1 MADEVV
7 KIIKIETG
15 GSEQTVKGLKEEINS
30 LRDALLN
37 TEKGSEEYNNI
48 LKQLIDDQV
57 RLTDAMRAGQKE
69 ATAAEGSYNALVN
82 KMAALKKVWRETTDE
97 VKRKEIGKEIK
108 SINDDLKKLDA
119 SIGDFRRT
127 VGDYTNSITSAFSSM
142 GGAAKGMI
150 GPINGVKTAFSA
162 LSSHPLIAVLT
173 GLAALLING
182 ISNGFKSSEEN
193 MNKLR
198 VAFSGF
204 KAIGDAVVNLF
215 QGLAGWVA
223 KVAEGAMNL
232 ADKLGLVTPKMKERQ
247 ELTKKQIELEQ
258 KERKSLEDKAK
269 LEKDSAELRAKAADK
284 ETYTA
289 KQRIEFL
296 KEAQA
301 KDEEILGIE
310 KDILEAKLAQAE
322 AEGELTGNSSE
333 ENQKLAELRAQVVEV
348 DAKIQQSR
356 ANANR
361 QLSRMYKE
369 DLSNRTKAITETL
382 NLEKELLQQ
391 EYDLAAEGSDEQ
403 LRLAKELRT
412 KELEIQKAG
421 FKEKYKNRDE
431 YNKAVKLAEKAFNN
445 DMEVIEGQA
454 FNKRQERESRESQ
467 IRLLGL
473 KTGSKEYVKI
483 QMQEIKEKS
492 NTLVLALQEAEAW
505 IAEQI
510 AGGKNEDDLV
520 DTIIPKFGKKYND
533 MLIELGDFK
542 NKYNQ
547 LYDDL
552 TQITETEIEN
562 WNQITLNATTPLSKY
577 YSTQYNQLKDTY
589 DRMQR
594 LYNET
599 PEQFKLRQDAVWKSV
614 IDALVNWKS
623 AVDTEFGTWRGL
635 QNSEHHGIWWL
646 DGEMFRLKD
655 DVAKFGDEYETAMAD
670 IQNIVITDAERIS
683 QNLMKKYE
691 ELGGENG
698 YGWMVTSY
706 FGGLLPTPENIKKL
720 IGDDFDFNA
729 LFKLVQ
735 EGLIP
740 QEAIDRYIES
750 LSNLGNAEKALLDQ
764 RIDNWMNL
772 ANGIGQVMG
781 GISDLYE
788 ENLKAQVK
796 NGNMSQEQAE
806 KEFENTIKPM
816 RIAEATINTISG
828 AIAAFMG
835 YQELGQ
841 PWGGILGA
849 IQAAAVTAAGI
860 AQIKQ
865 IEATKFGGGGSS
877 VNTSAL
883 AQVTPVMPDF
893 APEMTGTLTGQQET
907 EELANAIAKTPIWV
921 SVQDIDDAQE
931 RGRVRVQES
940 SW

>member
-1 MADEVV
+1 MDEIV
-7 KIIKIETG
+7 KIIKVETG
-15 GSEQTVKGLKEEINS
+15 GSEVTVKSLKEEINS

-108 SINDDLKKLDA
+108 SINDDLKKLD
-119 SIGDFRRT
+119 SSVGDFRRQ
-127 VGDYTNSITSAFSSM
+127 VGDYTNSITSAFGSM

-162 LSSHPLIAVLT
+162 LSSHPLMAVLT

-204 KAIGDAVVNLF
+204 KAIGDAVVNIF

-232 ADKLGLVTPKMKERQ
+232 ADKLGLITPKMKERQ
-247 ELTKKQIELEQ
+247 ELAKKQIELEQ
-258 KERKSLEDKAK
+258 KERKTLEEKAK
-269 LEKDSAELRAKAADK
+269 LEKDSAELRAKADDK

-301 KDEEILGIE
+301 KDEERLGIE

-333 ENQKLAELRAQVVEV
+333 ENQKIAELRAQVIEA

-391 EYDLAAEGSDEQ
+391 EYNLAAEGSEEQ

-412 KELEIQKAG
+412 KEFEILKAG
-421 FKEKYKNRDE
+421 LKEKYKSRQE
-431 YNKAVKLAEKAFNN
+431 YQKAVKLAEKAYAN
-445 DMEVIEGQA
+445 DMERFDSDFTRKSEDEEYERAKMRLTAYRKGSSQYWKVALETEKTHLKNLQA
-454 FNKRQERESRESQ
+454 QLEQATDDKTKEDREKD
-467 IRLLGL
+467 IIA
-473 KTGSKEYVKI
+473 SKESIKNIEDAIIDATANEVNAVNQLILEGTRPMSAYYRKQYTQLMYEYDNMSNFRYKYKKNSESDEDYELRLTAKRKEAVDALIKSYKALADESSFSNETLKKI
-483 QMQEIKEKS
+483 VFFDENNIYSYGRIDELKDNLESEVVAFKQAYNGIGQYIIENYDTIYEALASKGPSSYLAILNEKTNKSLEEIFSVDSIIDIINNKGFNSEEFR
-492 NTLVLALQEAEAW
+492 ALFQ
-505 IAEQI
+505 
-510 AGGKNEDDLV
+510 DLV
-520 DTIIPKFGKKYND
+520 TSGVIPE
-533 MLIELGDFK
+533 ELSEE
-542 NKYNQ
+542 
-547 LYDDL
+547 L
-552 TQITETEIEN
+552 
-562 WNQITLNATTPLSKY
+562 LN
-577 YSTQYNQLKDTY
+577 
-589 DRMQR
+589 R
-594 LYNET
+594 L
-599 PEQFKLRQDAVWKSV
+599 QG
-614 IDALVNWKS
+614 LVNGQK
-623 AVDTEFGTWRGL
+623 A
-635 QNSEHHGIWWL
+635 IL
-646 DGEMFRLKD
+646 D
-655 DVAKFGDEYETAMAD
+655 
-670 IQNIVITDAERIS
+670 
-683 QNLMKKYE
+683 
-691 ELGGENG
+691 
-698 YGWMVTSY
+698 
-706 FGGLLPTPENIKKL
+706 
-720 IGDDFDFNA
+720 
-729 LFKLVQ
+729 
-735 EGLIP
+735 
-740 QEAIDRYIES
+740 ES
-750 LSNLGNAEKALLDQ
+750 L
-764 RIDNWMNL
+764 DNWINL
-772 ANGIGQVMG
+772 ANGIGKVMG
-781 GISDLYE
+781 SISDIYD

-796 NGNMSQEQAE
+796 NGKLSQEQAE
-806 KEFENTIKPM
+806 REFENTIKPM
-816 RIAEATINTISG
+816 RIAEATINTITG
-828 AIAAFMG
+828 AVAAFMG
-835 YQELGQ
+835 WQDKGQ
-841 PWGGILGA
+841 PFGSIMGA
-849 IQAAAVTAAGI
+849 IQAASVTAAGI

-865 IEATKFGGGGSS
+865 IEATKFGGGGSSS

-907 EELANAIAKTPIWV
+907 EELANAIAKTPIHCYITESEV
-921 SVQDIDDAQE
+921 TSAQE
-931 RGRVRVQES
+931 LARIRNSES
-940 SW
+940 TW

>member
-108 SINDDLKKLDA
+108 SINDDLKKLD
-119 SIGDFRRT
+119 SSVGDFRRT
-127 VGDYTNSITSAFSSM
+127 VGDYTNSITSAFGSM

-162 LSSHPLIAVLT
+162 LSSHPIIAVLT

-232 ADKLGLVTPKMKERQ
+232 ADKLGLITPKMKERQ

-301 KDEEILGIE
+301 KDEERLGIE

-333 ENQKLAELRAQVVEV
+333 ENQKIAELRAQVIEA

-369 DLSNRTKAITETL
+369 DLANRTQAVTQTL

-391 EYDLAAEGSDEQ
+391 EYNLAAEGSEEQ

-431 YNKAVKLAEKAFNN
+431 YNKAVKLAEKAYAN
-445 DMEVIEGQA
+445 DMERFDSDFTRKSSDEEYERGKMRLTAYRKGSSQYWKEALAVEKAYLQNLQDQLKEATGKNREQLEKDINASEESIKNIEDAIIDATADEVNAVNQLILEGTRPMSAYYAKQYTQLKEEYDNMSEFRDKYKKNSESDEDYEIRINAKRKEAVDALIKSYKALADESNFSDRTLKRIVFFNQNNIYSYGRIDELKDNLESEKQA
-454 FNKRQERESRESQ
+454 FYQAYNGIGKYIIDNYDIVSEALASKGPSSYLAIISKNTNKSLE
-467 IRLLGL
+467 
-473 KTGSKEYVKI
+473 
-483 QMQEIKEKS
+483 EIFS
-492 NTLVLALQEAEAW
+492 LDNITD
-505 IAEQI
+505 II
-510 AGGKNEDDLV
+510 KNKGFNSEEFRSLFQDLV
-520 DTIIPKFGKKYND
+520 TSGVIPE
-533 MLIELGDFK
+533 ELSEE
-542 NKYNQ
+542 
-547 LYDDL
+547 L
-552 TQITETEIEN
+552 
-562 WNQITLNATTPLSKY
+562 LN
-577 YSTQYNQLKDTY
+577 
-589 DRMQR
+589 R
-594 LYNET
+594 L
-599 PEQFKLRQDAVWKSV
+599 QG
-614 IDALVNWKS
+614 LVNGQK
-623 AVDTEFGTWRGL
+623 A
-635 QNSEHHGIWWL
+635 IL
-646 DGEMFRLKD
+646 D
-655 DVAKFGDEYETAMAD
+655 
-670 IQNIVITDAERIS
+670 
-683 QNLMKKYE
+683 
-691 ELGGENG
+691 
-698 YGWMVTSY
+698 
-706 FGGLLPTPENIKKL
+706 
-720 IGDDFDFNA
+720 
-729 LFKLVQ
+729 
-735 EGLIP
+735 
-740 QEAIDRYIES
+740 ES
-750 LSNLGNAEKALLDQ
+750 L
-764 RIDNWMNL
+764 DNWINL
-772 ANGIGQVMG
+772 ANGIGKVMG
-781 GISDLYE
+781 SISDIYD

-796 NGNMSQEQAE
+796 NGKLSQEQAE
-806 KEFENTIKPM
+806 REFENTIKPM
-816 RIAEATINTISG
+816 RIAEATINTITG
-828 AIAAFMG
+828 AVAAFMG
-835 YQELGQ
+835 WQDKGQ
-841 PWGGILGA
+841 PFGSIMGA
-849 IQAAAVTAAGI
+849 IQAASVTAAGI

-865 IEATKFGGGGSS
+865 IEATKFGGGGSSS

-907 EELANAIAKTPIWV
+907 EELANAITSRPIRAYV
-921 SVQDIDDAQE
+921 VESDITSAQE
-931 RGRVRVQES
+931 LANQRFSES
-940 SW
+940 TF